1 MSFILGN
8 IIFINSPLIFSFDL
22 FAFLFYKCRPTS
34 TLPLQFISP
43 LAATS
48 LLSPASLY
56 FFPFLGFC
64 CDGSRPLRE
73 SLLLRPW
80 LWCADALRLLSLL
93 AGPSCSSWGEGIVPS
108 WASGA
113 ACIWHS
119 IHRRIGYGPH
129 QRFCV
134 LFRPASPWPWPH
146 KSFCPSAYANRC
158 GDSLQDGIFRLI

>member
-8 IIFINSPLIFSFDL
+8 IIFINFPLIFSFDL

-34 TLPLQFISP
+34 SLPLQFISP

-64 CDGSRPLRE
+64 CNGSRPLRE

-93 AGPSCSSWGEGIVPS
+93 AGPSYSSWGEGIVTS

-113 ACIWHS
+113 ACICHVFTEGLDMGHINVS
-119 IHRRIGYGPH
+119 AFYSALLCRGLGHTSPFVH
-129 QRFCV
+129 QLTPTDVQTHYKMVF
-134 LFRPASPWPWPH
+134 FA
-146 KSFCPSAYANRC
+146 
-158 GDSLQDGIFRLI
+158 

>member
-1 MSFILGN
+1 MKAIFYPSFAVHFSSSRNFSHFSIL
-8 IIFINSPLIFSFDL
+8 
-22 FAFLFYKCRPTS
+22 
-34 TLPLQFISP
+34 
-43 LAATS
+43 S
-48 LLSPASLY
+48 L

-73 SLLLRPW
+73 SLLLRAW

-93 AGPSCSSWGEGIVPS
+93 GGPSCSPRGQGLVPS

-119 IHRRIGYGPH
+119 IHGSIGYGPH

-146 KSFCPSAYANRC
+146 KSFCPLAYANRC
-158 GDSLQDGIFRLI
+158 GDSLQDGIFLLI